1 MIEFLRAYGSL
12 KFLSHHVLF
21 RYPRWGTM
29 SDWRKDQLAAKMLT
43 CSWTVRE
50 LLTQIAALENNTELS
65 MNEKIAQIK
74 IIKDEIT
81 KVGTEIA
88 SIKKEITLLNAYSVN

>member
-1 MIEFLRAYGSL
+1 MLEEYGCQKL
-12 KFLSHHVLF
+12 LTRHVLF
-21 RYPRWGTM
+21 RYHHWCNM
-29 SDWRKDQLAAKMLT
+29 NDWRKDQLAAKMLT

-50 LLTQIAALENNTELS
+50 LLTRIAELENDKELS
-65 MNEKIAQIK
+65 MNEKLSQIK

-88 SIKKEITLLNAYSVN
+88 NIKKDITLLNAYSVN

>member
-1 MIEFLRAYGSL
+1 
-12 KFLSHHVLF
+12 
-21 RYPRWGTM
+21 M
-29 SDWRKDQLAAKMLT
+29 SDWHKDQLAAKMMT
-43 CSWTVRE
+43 CSWTLRE
-50 LLTQIAALENNTELS
+50 LLTRIGELENDKELS
-65 MNEKIAQIK
+65 MNEKMVQIK

>member
-1 MIEFLRAYGSL
+1 
-12 KFLSHHVLF
+12 
-21 RYPRWGTM
+21 M

>member
-1 MIEFLRAYGSL
+1 MN
-12 KFLSHHVLF
+12 
-21 RYPRWGTM
+21 
-29 SDWRKDQLAAKMLT
+29 DWRKDQLAAKMLT

-50 LLTQIAALENNTELS
+50 LLTRIAELENDKELS
-65 MNEKIAQIK
+65 MNEKLSQIK

-88 SIKKEITLLNAYSVN
+88 NIKKDITLLNAYSVN